1 MSLIFMPS
9 RPPRDQ
15 QPVDVQPG
23 QVAQLGQALR
33 SEFAVHE
40 LNLPEHFAINNY
52 IPSFM
57 GVSLRQSKCGMPYWP
72 TELSSLRQRLKE
84 RASRHRPL
92 SVRLHHRGQDSFHAP
107 KTDDLCADL
116 GQMIDSDVMR
126 AAARPGLL
134 VSQVEQATN
143 FAEGEAKIACAA
155 NEAKMIGI
163 SRSIKA
169 IASCASLGPRQEASA
184 LVVADRFYV
193 HARSLRQGSNGK
205 AFFHR
210 HRRSLS

>member
-1 MSLIFMPS
+1 RASS
-9 RPPRDQ
+9 RPPALFLGNHPCPDEAAEMKGQGRRRDAKTGLDVADLHAIQATPDQ

-23 QVAQLGQALR
+23 QVAQLRQALR

-40 LNLPEHFAINNY
+40 LNLPERFAINNY

-92 SVRLHHRGQDSFHAP
+92 TARLHHRGQDSFHAP

-134 VSQVEQATN
+134 VGQV
-143 FAEGEAKIACAA
+143 
-155 NEAKMIGI
+155 
-163 SRSIKA
+163 
-169 IASCASLGPRQEASA
+169 
-184 LVVADRFYV
+184 
-193 HARSLRQGSNGK
+193 
-205 AFFHR
+205 
-210 HRRSLS
+210 